1 MGPLGW
7 LAPAL
12 LAGLAALAVPIIL
25 HLLQRERRQVVEFP
39 SLMFLRR
46 IPQETTRRR
55 RIRHPLLLALR
66 LLALAL
72 LAFAFARPF
81 LRDRLTALPVTRESR
96 EVVILLDRSYS
107 MGYGDR
113 WSRAVAAAGQS
124 VDALRGDDR
133 ATLVLFDELAEAVTS
148 ATEDQALLRSQ
159 LSRVRPGASATR
171 YTPALR
177 MARDIL
183 TESDRTRREVVVVSD
198 FQRAGW
204 DGTADDLR
212 LPAGTVVQRVD
223 LSGSSGDVAVADPE
237 LARSERDGREALTV
251 SARLHSTFA
260 DSTTRSATL
269 ELNGRAMQTV
279 DVELPATGTAVAH
292 FAPVVL
298 PPGVVRGVVR
308 LNSDALAI
316 NDTVH
321 FVTSRPRRLN
331 VLVVQPTA
339 AAGRTS
345 LYLSRALD
353 LARDPAYEVTVRSAN
368 ALTPADL
375 DGRSLVILND
385 VAPPQ
390 GAAGRRLAAYLTAG
404 GGMIVAG
411 GESSRA
417 ARWSGPV
424 ADVAPLDM
432 GTVRDRGDGGA
443 VGSGRVG
450 SVDRAHAIF
459 TPFRDA
465 RDGGIAARVFLY
477 RELRPDTGSRV
488 LASFDDGAP
497 ALVERAVGRGRLLVW
512 TSSLDNDWTDLP
524 LQPAFLPFVHE
535 LARYAAGGTAAVAS
549 VQVGQRVDVG
559 RYAAELSGAG
569 DSVGSSTG
577 RWLTVAPSGVR
588 EEVSD
593 GGSLLPRESGVYELR
608 PMDADGGPA
617 VPLAVNVDPTEGDL
631 TPLDSA
637 ALGMRAEEGA
647 AAASEMLRASSAALS
662 DAEREGRQGL
672 WWPLLALAALLLAG
686 EPLLAN
692 RLATRTR

>member
-12 LAGLAALAVPIIL
+12 LAGLAALAVPIVL

-81 LRDRLTALPVTRESR
+81 LRDRVAALPVTRESR

-113 WSRAVAAAGQS
+113 WSRAVAAAAQA
-124 VDALRGDDR
+124 VDGLRGGDR
-133 ATLVLFDELAEAVTS
+133 GTLVLFDEIAEAVTS
-148 ATEDQALLRSQ
+148 PTDDAALLRSQ
-159 LSRVRPGASATR
+159 LSRARPGAAATR

-183 TESDRTRREVVVVSD
+183 TESDRSRREVVVVSD

-204 DGTADDLR
+204 DGSADDLR

-223 LSGSSGDVAVADPE
+223 LSGPAGDVAVANPE
-237 LARSERDGREALTV
+237 LTRSELDGREALTV
-251 SARLHSTFA
+251 SARLHSTFPEP
-260 DSTTRSATL
+260 TTRSATL
-269 ELNGRAMQTV
+269 ELNGRAMETV
-279 DVELPATGTAVAH
+279 EVALPATGTAVAN
-292 FAPVVL
+292 FAPVAL
-298 PPGVVRGVVR
+298 PPGVLRGVVR
-308 LNSDALAI
+308 LDSDALAI
-316 NDTVH
+316 NDTAH
-321 FVTSRPRRLN
+321 FVTARPRRLS

-339 AAGRTS
+339 SAARTS
-345 LYLSRALD
+345 LYLGRALD
-353 LARDPAYEVTVRSAN
+353 LAQDPAYDVTVRSAN
-368 ALTPADL
+368 ALAPADL
-375 DGRSLVILND
+375 EGRALVILND

-390 GAAGRRLAAYLTAG
+390 GATGRRLAAHLTAG
-404 GGMIVAG
+404 GGMVVAS
-411 GESSRA
+411 GESSGR
-417 ARWSGPV
+417 ARWTGPV
-424 ADVAPLDM
+424 ADVAPLEL
-432 GTVRDRGDGGA
+432 GAVRDRGTGGA
-443 VGSGRVG
+443 VGYGSVG
-450 SVDRAHAIF
+450 SVDRAHVIF
-459 TPFRDA
+459 APFRDA
-465 RDGGIAARVFLY
+465 RDGGIAARILRY
-477 RELRPDTGSRV
+477 RELRPDTAARV

-497 ALVERAVGRGRLLVW
+497 ALVERAVGRGRLLIW

-524 LQPAFLPFVHE
+524 LQPAFLPFMHE
-535 LARYAAGGTAAVAS
+535 LARYAAGGTASVAS
-549 VQVGQRVDVG
+549 VQVGQRIGVG
-559 RYAAELSGAG
+559 RYAAELAGAG
-569 DSVGSSTG
+569 DVGSSTG
-577 RWLTVAPSGVR
+577 RWLAVSPSGAR
-588 EEVSD
+588 EEIAD
-593 GGSLLPRESGVYELR
+593 GGALSPRESGVYELR
-608 PMDADGGPA
+608 PMDADAGPA
-617 VPLAVNVDPTEGDL
+617 VPLAVNVDPAEGDL

-637 ALGMRAEEGA
+637 AMGMRAEEGA
-647 AAASEMLRASSAALS
+647 ASVNDMLRASGTALT